1 MGFRTFVLVH
11 FDVWSSS
18 RVVSKLGFE
27 YFVIF
32 VDDFFIVTRF
42 YLIKDRLEVYSIFGA
57 FVTKIKNQ
65 FGVPICIFRS
75 DNAKE
80 YFFTHFDT
88 FMIKFGIIYQ
98 SSCPHIA

>member
-57 FVTKIKNQ
+57 FVTKIKNNLVYLYVY
-65 FGVPICIFRS
+65 FAVIMRKNIFS
-75 DNAKE
+75 L
-80 YFFTHFDT
+80 
-88 FMIKFGIIYQ
+88 ILILL
-98 SSCPHIA
+98 